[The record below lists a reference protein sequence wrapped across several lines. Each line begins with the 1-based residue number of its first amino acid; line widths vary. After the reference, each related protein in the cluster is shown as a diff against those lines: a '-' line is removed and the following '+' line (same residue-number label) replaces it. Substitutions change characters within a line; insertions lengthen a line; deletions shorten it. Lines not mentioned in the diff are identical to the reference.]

1 MKKFSIALLAM
12 AAALAI
18 TPAALADSSGPISVG
33 APGSSPTDFSQEFC
47 EGGGVVCGAFNGNFN
62 NMEVFIETPGVF
74 FSGAGTLDNDGYGAP
89 DVGTNWS
96 STLGNSQYIQFT
108 TTTLDQID
116 ALAFTLYFAQDV
128 PFTVDFYATE
138 GGTVVDS
145 ALLTYGDGSW
155 TGGDLDPANIVNE
168 NTTPEPSS
176 LLLLGTGLLGLAFVV
191 FRKAKPSGGLVLH
204 S

>member
-1 MKKFSIALLAM
+1 MPKP
-12 AAALAI
+12 AAAVSPPRFFMLASV
-18 TPAALADSSGPISVG
+18 AVVLAG
-33 APGSSPTDFSQEFC
+33 
-47 EGGGVVCGAFNGNFN
+47 
-62 NMEVFIETPGVF
+62 
-74 FSGAGTLDNDGYGAP
+74 
-89 DVGTNWS
+89 
-96 STLGNSQYIQFT
+96 
-108 TTTLDQID
+108 
-116 ALAFTLYFAQDV
+116 LYFAQDV